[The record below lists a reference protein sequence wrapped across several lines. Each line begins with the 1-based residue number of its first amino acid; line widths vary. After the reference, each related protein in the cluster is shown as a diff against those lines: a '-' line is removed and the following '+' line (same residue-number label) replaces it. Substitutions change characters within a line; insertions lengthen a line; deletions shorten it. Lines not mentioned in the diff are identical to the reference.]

1 MRRKQGNAAQLKEQ
15 NKSPETDPKGN
26 EYEPPD
32 KKLKIT
38 VTNMFYE
45 LRKTIMNKMRIS
57 IKRKHFK
64 KWKV

>member
-1 MRRKQGNAAQLKEQ
+1 MRRKQGHAAQLKEQ
-15 NKSPETDPKGN
+15 NKSPETDPTGK
-26 EYEPPD
+26 EYKPPD

-45 LRKTIMNKMRIS
+45 LRKTIMNKMRTS

>member
-32 KKLKIT
+32 KKNSKSLSQICSTSSGKQ
-38 VTNMFYE
+38 
-45 LRKTIMNKMRIS
+45 S
-57 IKRKHFK
+57 
-64 KWKV
+64 